1 MLHLRRQE
9 DWEALTPSEA
19 GTGLREQACVP
30 RRTKLV
36 DNLPEDREEREGV
49 QNLAVPVYMKASV
62 AIAVGSERETHSWE
76 TCSKWQKRLTDGYQ
90 TRHIW

>member
-19 GTGLREQACVP
+19 RTGLRGKACVP
-30 RRTKLV
+30 RSTKLV
-36 DNLPEDREEREGV
+36 DNLPDREEREGA

-62 AIAVGSERETHSWE
+62 AIAVGSEKETYSWE
-76 TCSKWQKRLTDGYQ
+76 TSS
-90 TRHIW
+90 